1 MPVIFA
7 FVSSAIVFSFI
18 AIFTDNWLLF
28 LHDFLHCTCLLA
40 ESYEQ
45 RNVSTHCDA
54 YFQCCEDFELCCW
67 KICAKLA
74 CLITAIPV
82 NSNTVKWLSKTCV
95 VLRCMYSSFAFYFLL
110 RFVAI
115 FSNKRHLIC
124 KYRVTQKDAYPYCS
138 IKKTFFNECL
148 FCCRTW

>member
-1 MPVIFA
+1 MPGIFA
-7 FVSSAIVFSFI
+7 FVSSGIVFSFI

-45 RNVSTHCDA
+45 RNVSTHFNA

-82 NSNTVKWLSKTCV
+82 NSNTVK
-95 VLRCMYSSFAFYFLL
+95 
-110 RFVAI
+110 
-115 FSNKRHLIC
+115 
-124 KYRVTQKDAYPYCS
+124 
-138 IKKTFFNECL
+138 
-148 FCCRTW
+148 